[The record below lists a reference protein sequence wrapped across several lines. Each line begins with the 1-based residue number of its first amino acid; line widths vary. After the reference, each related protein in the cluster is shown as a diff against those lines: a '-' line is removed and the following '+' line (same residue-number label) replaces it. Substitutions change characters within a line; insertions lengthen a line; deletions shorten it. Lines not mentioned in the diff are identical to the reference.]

1 MYVSC
6 RPHLEPH
13 DTQFHLLQ
21 FFHCAR
27 GASRRRI
34 PGAGIDRCQGAGR
47 QGCQS
52 GRPNGRPTRGRI
64 SAPPHFDHR
73 KVPVPY
79 SPPSNVQRIANSRKR
94 ETAKTE
100 RAEKAPRTPR
110 LGLDRLVRFAFVTD
124 YHRFAQTLDPPH
136 TSLYRTSVVINTV
149 SNTHIS
155 PLRWCGAPSFDE
167 SLGSRR
173 QSLSDTPAR
182 AARSRP
188 ASLPPSCRGRR
199 PRRCTSRGR
208 PPQSRAG
215 CRSGFGGSRSPRGSP
230 Q

>member
-1 MYVSC
+1 MDVSC

-34 PGAGIDRCQGAGR
+34 RRRHRSLPRGWATGVSVRSSQWASHKR
-47 QGCQS
+47 THL
-52 GRPNGRPTRGRI
+52 RPAAFRPPKSP
-64 SAPPHFDHR
+64 SAIFPALQRATNR
-73 KVPVPY
+73 KFTH
-79 SPPSNVQRIANSRKR
+79 KR